1 MAQELIQH
9 KGINYR
15 KHILYD
21 DKIVVEYRT
30 IAKTHRYEVRLD
42 DIGYHKEYISVNP
55 VGHKIFLGICI
66 LLPVTYVITGI
77 QDKTL
82 HWLPTTLFI
91 LMCGALA
98 SFFNFKKQVDD
109 LFLTGGKQHLEF
121 YRNLPDEK
129 TVEIF
134 VDEVIRRSRHYI
146 KSKYARFDAFT
157 QEADFSHRLNYL
169 RDHEIISDK
178 EFYKLLSDFKT
189 SRLLQ
194 VSYN

>member
-1 MAQELIQH
+1 MPQQLIQK

-15 KHILYD
+15 KHTLHT

-30 IAKTHRYEVRLD
+30 IAKTHLYEVKLD
-42 DIGYHKEYISVNP
+42 DIGYNKEYISVNP

-66 LLPVTYVITGI
+66 LLPITYIIEGL
-77 QDKTL
+77 QENSL
-82 HWLPTTLFI
+82 HWFPATLFI
-91 LMCGALA
+91 LMCVVLA
-98 SFFNFKKQVDD
+98 AFFNFKKQVDD
-109 LFLTGGKQHLEF
+109 VYLTGGKQQLVF

-129 TVEIF
+129 EVELF
-134 VDEVIRRSRHYI
+134 TAEVIRASRTFI

-169 RDHEIISDK
+169 REHDIITDR